1 MFALLQASTPAL
13 PINAVGTLVLV
24 LGLLLTLG
32 WIAALYR

>member
-24 LGLLLTLG
+24 LGLLVTLG
-32 WIAALYR
+32 WVVSLYR